1 MEFFK
6 FIAEHGQEIVSAF
19 VALLSAVIAISLLI
33 PGEQPEK
40 SLQKVVDFIQKIS
53 KK

>member
-6 FIAEHGQEIVSAF
+6 FIAEHGQDVISAL
-19 VALLSAVIAISLLI
+19 VAVLSAAIAVSLLI
-33 PGEQPEK
+33 PGDQPEK
-40 SLQKVVDFIQKIS
+40 SLQKIVDFIQKIS